1 MVKNKRF
8 LDLIPKNFSKNKF
21 TYFLLPLF
29 LILLGDGIISYVFP
43 VVLGNHISS
52 NFVIGMIMSLSSVI
66 GIACDLLIPIIFP
79 KYGWKFQIIVGIIL
93 AITFP
98 ITTALGDIFSMIWL
112 FVIAVMLWG
121 IYYEFIMFS
130 QQSFIVE
137 EEKEVTYSHNW
148 SIIEIL
154 TDIVEILGPIIGAL
168 LLIKGIFAY
177 ASSIV
182 AIEALALI
190 FALLL
195 IFINKNTTTVRPKSQ
210 IKEYFGVFR
219 ELKVW
224 KILSKKVYI
233 ILIMSVIVEVVYA
246 GFATFSGIYGE
257 KLINN
262 PDWDWAIMVG
272 ATLPYILGSFIVLRL
287 NVRKGKK
294 RLSQIA
300 IVLAGL
306 IMASLVFFDN
316 KLVPIL
322 IIVALSNLIMS
333 FCWPLDDAI
342 YSDLQK
348 RLGKKGIHLIG
359 LSQASY
365 SIAYIIAPTFIGL
378 LADNVGFANSF
389 AIIGGISAVLGII
402 LLVVTPRK
410 IRLPHQQLEKV

>member
-52 NFVIGMIMSLSSVI
+52 NFIIGLIMSLSSVI
-66 GIACDLLIPIIFP
+66 GIACDFLIPIIFS
-79 KYGWKFQIIVGIIL
+79 KYGWKFQIITGTIL

-98 ITTALGDIFSMIWL
+98 LVTALGDILAAIWL
-112 FVIAVMLWG
+112 FIIAVLLWG
-121 IYYEFIMFS
+121 IYYEFIMFA
-130 QQSFIVE
+130 QQSFIIE
-137 EEKEVTYSHNW
+137 EEKETNFPHNW

-154 TDIVEILGPIIGAL
+154 TDIVEILGPVIGAL

-177 ASSIV
+177 ASSIA
-182 AIEALALI
+182 AIEILALI

-195 IFINKNTTTVRPKSQ
+195 VFVDKNIQAIKPQSRLKS
-210 IKEYFGVFR
+210 YFGVFK

-224 KILSKKVYI
+224 RILSKKVYI
-233 ILIMSVIVEVVYA
+233 ILIMSVIVEIVYA

-272 ATLPYILGSFIVLRL
+272 ATLPYILGSFIVLKL
-287 NVRKGKK
+287 NVKKGKK

-300 IVLAGL
+300 IVIAGL
-306 IMASLVFFDN
+306 VLALLFFFDN
-316 KLVPIL
+316 QLVPIL
-322 IIVALSNLIMS
+322 IIVFLANLIMS
-333 FCWPLDDAI
+333 LCWPLDDAI

-365 SIAYIIAPTFIGL
+365 SIAYIIAPTLVGF
-378 LADNVGFANSF
+378 LADNVGFTNSF
-389 AIIGGISAVLGII
+389 AIIGGISAILGII
-402 LLVVTPRK
+402 LLIVTPRK
-410 IRLPHQQLEKV
+410 IRLPQQQLKQV